1 MRNRRRRAHARATYA
16 VKANLLLFDIDG
28 TLVLTGGAGGRAMTR
43 AFEDLYGV
51 ANAFGGVP
59 FNGRTDAWIL
69 SQAAAAHGVPPAT
82 LAAFKPLYLDYL
94 SVELETPGPR
104 KG

>member
-1 MRNRRRRAHARATYA
+1 MKNPRRKGRARATCA
-16 VKANLLLFDIDG
+16 AKANGRGDGPGLKTLLLFDIDG

-69 SQAAAAHGVPPAT
+69 SQAAAS
-82 LAAFKPLYLDYL
+82 LAK
-94 SVELETPGPR
+94 SNPGAPIR
-104 KG
+104 SPSCRN